1 MAQHASGE
9 FSLRAVGVRMLRYK
23 TGELLAWAETDA
35 AGFDALRLGIADA
48 LDRDEE
54 LPPEVTA
61 WLVRYLRGEVTRPK
75 ATAGRKGK
83 HWLHSL
89 IWMAVLIRVDDGMTA
104 TRNDASEATSA
115 CDAVAD
121 AMKELELEP
130 ADFYSVKRIWLDFN
144 RHKGSA
150 IEAT

>member
-1 MAQHASGE
+1 
-9 FSLRAVGVRMLRYK
+9 
-23 TGELLAWAETDA
+23 
-35 AGFDALRLGIADA
+35 
-48 LDRDEE
+48 
-54 LPPEVTA
+54 
-61 WLVRYLRGEVTRPK
+61 
-75 ATAGRKGK
+75 
-83 HWLHSL
+83 
-89 IWMAVLIRVDDGMTA
+89 MAVLIRVDDGMTA